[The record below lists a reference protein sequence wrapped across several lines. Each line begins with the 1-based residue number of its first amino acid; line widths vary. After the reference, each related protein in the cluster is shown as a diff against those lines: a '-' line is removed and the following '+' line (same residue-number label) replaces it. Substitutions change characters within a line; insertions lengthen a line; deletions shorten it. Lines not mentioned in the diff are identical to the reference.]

1 MLDWLIDFFQ
11 QNHLIV
17 IAGGISSIVFILG
30 VRRRVI
36 NQYIYS
42 KNILLVLLRLGRA
55 LACRKVVIVANAEC
69 SPDIKNVLLDSDFF
83 TEKNITEISRWNI
96 ENLKGA
102 TLIIAHY
109 KTVADDLP
117 EIIGALKSNMDKR
130 YALIVYAPTDQGRVS
145 DEHMTLINQKRN
157 TTLVNMRG
165 RLLSDAFVYMMTT

>member
-1 MLDWLIDFFQ
+1 MPDRLVDFFQ
-11 QNHLIV
+11 HDIFVVLGGVSCV
-17 IAGGISSIVFILG
+17 IFIFSVLL
-30 VRRRVI
+30 VI
-36 NQYIYS
+36 FNQYIYS

-83 TEKNITEISRWNI
+83 AEKNITEISRWNI

-117 EIIGALKSNMDKR
+117 EIIGALKSNMDKW
-130 YALIVYAPTDQGRVS
+130 YALIVYAPTDQGPVS
-145 DEHMTLINQKRN
+145 KEHMTLINQKRN
-157 TTLVNMRG
+157 TTVVNMRG

>member
-1 MLDWLIDFFQ
+1 MLDWLVDFFQ
-11 QNHLIV
+11 HDIFVVLGGVSCIILIFSV
-17 IAGGISSIVFILG
+17 LLAIC
-30 VRRRVI
+30 
-36 NQYIYS
+36 NQWVYS
-42 KNILLVLLRLGRA
+42 RNILLVLFRLGRA
-55 LACRKVVIVANAEC
+55 LARRKVAIVANAEY

-83 TEKNITEISRWNI
+83 AEKNITEISRWDI

-117 EIIGALKSNMDKR
+117 EIIGALKSNTDKR